1 MSTAGRVGADAR
13 TDDGTDDG
21 RVVVIGDAL
30 IDELRDD
37 AGVREFVG
45 GAALNVAV
53 GLARLG
59 VPTTLLAM
67 VGEDEDGDTIR
78 AFLETHGVELIQT
91 ASPHGSSRAV
101 SERVDGE
108 PHYIFNTAAQN
119 RHVDFG
125 PEEREA
131 IENARLVVV
140 SCFPFDNDAES
151 NALEEAVADGSK
163 LVVDP
168 NPREAMMAD
177 RERFERNALRLAGR
191 SLLVKV
197 GDDDAPFLGADG
209 LGALVPDLVRRG
221 THVVL
226 ATEGRAGARIVDGEV
241 DVSSGI
247 ASLPGAIVDTMGAG
261 DASLAS
267 VVADVVRAGR
277 PTDAD
282 AWSRVLDRAM
292 LVAAAT
298 CRAEGALLRTPD
310 GFTRM

>member
-1 MSTAGRVGADAR
+1 MKTAGRVGADAR
-13 TDDGTDDG
+13 TDGA

-37 AGVREFVG
+37 DGTREFVG

-53 GLARLG
+53 GLSRLG

-67 VGEDEDGDTIR
+67 VGEDEDGRTIR
-78 AFLETHGVELIQT
+78 AFLETHGVDLVAT

-101 SERVDGE
+101 SERIDGE
-108 PHYIFNTAAQN
+108 PRYVFNTAAQN

-125 PEEREA
+125 PAERAA
-131 IENARLVVV
+131 IDGAALVVV
-140 SCFPFDNDAES
+140 SCFPFDDDEQSA
-151 NALEEAVADGSK
+151 ALEDVVRDGSR

-177 RERFERNALRLAGR
+177 RGRFESNALRLAGR

-197 GDDDAPFLGADG
+197 GDDDAPFLGAER
-209 LGALVPDLVRRG
+209 LGDLVSDLVERG
-221 THVVL
+221 AEVVL
-226 ATEGRAGARIVDGEV
+226 ATEGRAGARIVDGAV

-247 ASLPGAIVDTMGAG
+247 AALPGPIVDTMGAG

-267 VVADVVRAGR
+267 VVADVVRAGH
-277 PTDAD
+277 PAD
-282 AWSRVLDRAM
+282 ASAWGTVLGRAM
-292 LVAAAT
+292 IVAAAT
-298 CRAEGALLRTPD
+298 CRSEGALLRTPD
-310 GFTRM
+310 GFAAL